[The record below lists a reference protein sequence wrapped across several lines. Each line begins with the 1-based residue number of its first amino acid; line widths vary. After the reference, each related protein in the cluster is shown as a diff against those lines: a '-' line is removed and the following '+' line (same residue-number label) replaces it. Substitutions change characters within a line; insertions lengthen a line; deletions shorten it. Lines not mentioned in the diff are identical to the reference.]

1 MSGWWMEVVPP
12 TDQNCL
18 VSQGRNVGDNFRL
31 YCCPTNK
38 VDFLAGAPSSQSFA
52 VHVYYLLLKQW
63 QLLFLLFPAT
73 ILFFLCIIR
82 FLPTILIIPSNLYFS
97 NVQ

>member
-12 TDQNCL
+12 TDQELLSQPESECRRQFSTL
-18 VSQGRNVGDNFRL
+18 LLPDKQGRFPCRRS
-31 YCCPTNK
+31 
-38 VDFLAGAPSSQSFA
+38 FLTVVCGACL
-52 VHVYYLLLKQW
+52 LLLKQW

-97 NVQ
+97 IVQ